1 MPGYLHSGFGPAS
14 GKEPL
19 CRGVPVRIRTLK
31 EVETML
37 ESDKYAY
44 VNIGGGVESVYI
56 RIKKDTPVPEQ
67 DKAKLTAWADKN
79 GFTVSAKK
87 RILRAE

>member
-1 MPGYLHSGFGPAS
+1 MYLLHLT
-14 GKEPL
+14 E
-19 CRGVPVRIRTLK
+19 
-31 EVETML
+31 EVETMMN
-37 ESDKYAY
+37 SDKYAY
-44 VNIGGGVESVYI
+44 VNIGGGVESIYI
-56 RIKKDTPVPEQ
+56 RIKKDTPMPEQ

>member
-1 MPGYLHSGFGPAS
+1 
-14 GKEPL
+14 
-19 CRGVPVRIRTLK
+19 
-31 EVETML
+31 ML

-56 RIKKDTPVPEQ
+56 RIKKDTPMSEQ
-67 DKAKLTAWADKN
+67 DKAKLTTWADKN

-87 RILRAE
+87 CILRAE

>member
-1 MPGYLHSGFGPAS
+1 
-14 GKEPL
+14 
-19 CRGVPVRIRTLK
+19 
-31 EVETML
+31 ML

-56 RIKKDTPVPEQ
+56 RIKKDTPIAETE
-67 DKAKLTAWADKN
+67 KAKLIAWAQEK
-79 GFTVSAKK
+79 GFSISHRK